1 MGIVVDAHSDLLQDI
16 YYRRALGEKQ
26 TLETYWVPKMKRGR
40 VDVRV
45 AAIYS
50 DPQYLPEVALRRSLD
65 LVATLYEEV
74 RESPSSALCTTYDDI
89 RKAKEEGKT
98 AFLIGMEGAEPL
110 GSDIQLLEIF
120 YFLGLRILGLTH
132 ALRTYLADG
141 ASLSLKKTRAV
152 GGLTDIGVEFL
163 EQAQAMGI
171 IIDVSHLNEPS
182 FWDVIKFAEA
192 PVIASHSNCRA
203 LLDHPRNLTDEQI
216 KAVANKGGVIGAMA
230 SSLFVGSSKLEG
242 LLKHIDHLVEVGGI
256 EHVGLGA
263 DFADYL
269 LSHMTESQK
278 ASYPPQAFKPVDGFA
293 KDEDFPSVA
302 EELVKRGYRER
313 DIDLIMGENFLRV
326 FKELMKEE
334 DNYLPK

>member
-1 MGIVVDAHSDLLQDI
+1 MGIVVDAHSDILQDI
-16 YYRRALGEKQ
+16 HSRRALGDKQ
-26 TLETYWVPKMKRGR
+26 TLETYWVPKMKQGQ

-45 AAIYS
+45 VAIYS
-50 DPQYLPEVALRRSLD
+50 DPQYLPELALRRSLD

-74 RESPSSALCTTYDDI
+74 RESPSSALCTTYNDI
-89 RKAKEEGKT
+89 RKAREEGKV

-110 GSDIQLLEIF
+110 GSDIQLLQIF

-141 ASLSLKKTRAV
+141 ASLSFKKTRPA
-152 GGLTDIGVEFL
+152 GGLTDVGVEFL
-163 EQAQAMGI
+163 EEAQAMGI

-182 FWDVIKFAEA
+182 FWDVINLAEA

-203 LLDHPRNLTDEQI
+203 LLDHPRNLSDEQI
-216 KAVANKGGVIGAMA
+216 KAIANKGGVIGVNA

-269 LSHMTESQK
+269 VPHMTESQK
-278 ASYPPQAFKPVDGFA
+278 ARYLPHTFKAVDGFA

-302 EELVKRGYRER
+302 EELVKRGYNER
-313 DIDLIMGENFLRV
+313 DIDLIMGENFLRI
-326 FKELMKEE
+326 FKEVMKQE
-334 DNYLPK
+334 DDYLPK